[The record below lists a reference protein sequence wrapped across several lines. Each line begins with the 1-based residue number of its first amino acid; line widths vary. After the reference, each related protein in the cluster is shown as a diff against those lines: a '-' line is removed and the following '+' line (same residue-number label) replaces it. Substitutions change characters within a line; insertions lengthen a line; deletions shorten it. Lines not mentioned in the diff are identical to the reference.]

1 MLCGTHLRP
10 NGYSHK
16 AFVKRQ
22 SLLMLMTIL
31 AQTFFTFVGRHF
43 MSFVLFTVWHN
54 FVIYLVIILKV
65 LRSYQLV

>member
-1 MLCGTHLRP
+1 MPIIKKNALWQPICAQIGM
-10 NGYSHK
+10 NHK
-16 AFVKRQ
+16 ALVKHQ

-54 FVIYLVIILKV
+54 CNLF
-65 LRSYQLV
+65 SD